1 MTIHNNPRT
10 TPYSRAE
17 IVRRVMGISE
27 RAVAKWLA
35 RFRAEGEAGMTDR
48 SSRPHAMPSA
58 TPADVVEQVIAL
70 RLQRLRGKQIAKGL
84 GLSPVTATRVV
95 TDKRLVLQKLR
106 LPRRLQGPR
115 PQAHPHQNL
124 HLQTNGRAERF
135 VQTSLREWAY
145 ARVYPT
151 SEHRKAA
158 LEPWLHNYYWHRRR
172 GSLNSMP
179 PISRLNQPTN
189 NLLGL
194 HS

>member
-95 TDKRLVLQKLR
+95 TD
-106 LPRRLQGPR
+106 
-115 PQAHPHQNL
+115 
-124 HLQTNGRAERF
+124 NGSCYKSFAFRD
-135 VQTSLREWAY
+135 VC
-145 ARVYPT
+145 
-151 SEHRKAA
+151 KA
-158 LEPWLHNYYWHRRR
+158 
-172 GSLNSMP
+172 
-179 PISRLNQPTN
+179 
-189 NLLGL
+189 LGL
-194 HS
+194 KHIRTRTYTSKPMAGRNASSRPACANGPMPASTQRQSTEKPLSNLGSTIITGTADAAA